1 MDTTGDGD
9 AISGRPGGR
18 FPANVLV
25 SDDALNNGR
34 ISRSS
39 IFTSASTVGKRSVY
53 KQQAGGFADYTGGG
67 YGDSGS
73 FSRYF
78 SMDAWWEAKIKE
90 LPEHVRRTFPFL
102 IVPKASKSEKNSG
115 LEKVKNNH
123 PTVKPI
129 KLFSYLVTLGS
140 RSGDIVLDPFAG
152 SGTAGIA
159 CRLLGRHFV
168 LIERDA
174 EYCDIIRARVSASS
188 IHDR

>member
-1 MDTTGDGD
+1 
-9 AISGRPGGR
+9 
-18 FPANVLV
+18 
-25 SDDALNNGR
+25 
-34 ISRSS
+34 
-39 IFTSASTVGKRSVY
+39 
-53 KQQAGGFADYTGGG
+53 
-67 YGDSGS
+67 
-73 FSRYF
+73 
-78 SMDAWWEAKIKE
+78 MDAWWEAKIKE